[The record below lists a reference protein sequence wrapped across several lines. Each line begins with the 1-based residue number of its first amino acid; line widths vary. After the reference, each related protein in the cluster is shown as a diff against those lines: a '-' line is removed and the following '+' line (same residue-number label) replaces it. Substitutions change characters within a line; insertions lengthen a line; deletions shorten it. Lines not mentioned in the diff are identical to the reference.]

1 MVPRPFASTP
11 CRWPRLAP
19 RSFGWYWTWV
29 AGQEPKDQRFGH
41 LTAVDADS
49 GTVLWNNN
57 SDTPIVASG
66 TPTAGKV
73 LLAGA
78 TKGTF
83 LAVEAATGAVLLKM
97 TRGDPLGGLV
107 ISVLDG
113 I

>member
-1 MVPRPFASTP
+1 
-11 CRWPRLAP
+11 
-19 RSFGWYWTWV
+19 
-29 AGQEPKDQRFGH
+29 
-41 LTAVDADS
+41 
-49 GTVLWNNN
+49 
-57 SDTPIVASG
+57 
-66 TPTAGKV
+66 V

-83 LAVEAATGAVLLKM
+83 LAVEAATGDVLLKM